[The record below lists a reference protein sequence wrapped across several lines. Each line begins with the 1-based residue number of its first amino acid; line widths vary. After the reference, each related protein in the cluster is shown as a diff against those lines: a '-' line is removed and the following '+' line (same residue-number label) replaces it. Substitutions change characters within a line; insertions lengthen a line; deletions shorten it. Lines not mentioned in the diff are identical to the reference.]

1 MNTIYLYYSVYD
13 IRKYNFFFTS
23 LIFTCTASVAIFIG
37 STTKYPGQNIPT
49 KIFYDIISPVIINS
63 KFKKN
68 IRQKLDTYLF
78 IYLAKTLLIK

>member
-23 LIFTCTASVAIFIG
+23 LIFTCTASVAIFMG

-63 KFKKN
+63 K
-68 IRQKLDTYLF
+68 IRHLFIYLF
-78 IYLAKTLLIK
+78 IYSAKTLLIKKLQ